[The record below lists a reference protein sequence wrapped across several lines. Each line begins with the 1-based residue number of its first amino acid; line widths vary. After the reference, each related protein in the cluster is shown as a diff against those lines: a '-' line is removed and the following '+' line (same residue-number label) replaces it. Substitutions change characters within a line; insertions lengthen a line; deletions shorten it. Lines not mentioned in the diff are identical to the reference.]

1 MKVRSAMQQ
10 ASTPDAAGFNNQLMV
25 KPLRGSGYFRLTVM
39 AAASL
44 IATTSIAGCA
54 SAAPYNPSGLGG
66 AQLSQASDICQGV
79 MGLKPSDPPRPVYG
93 AADNPDLTDG
103 ENYYQGCVA
112 SLSAATGRGDFA
124 RAQVQADADCR
135 AKGYREGSPDLAECV
150 LDRQGA
156 QPTPATSYA
165 AFSPTP
171 SSGRSYYDAGPSE
184 RHRMVERACA
194 RLGLNPV
201 GGAFDNCV
209 KEMKDTFYSI
219 DNPRD

>member
-1 MKVRSAMQQ
+1 MKVRLANQK
-10 ASTPDAAGFNNQLMV
+10 APTPDASALSIRSAF
-25 KPLRGSGYFRLTVM
+25 KPQRASRYFRLSAV
-39 AAASL
+39 AAASM
-44 IATTSIAGCA
+44 IAATSIAGCA

-66 AQLSQASDICQGV
+66 GQLSQASDICQGV
-79 MGLKPSDPPRPVYG
+79 MGLSPSDPPRPVYG

-112 SLSAATGRGDFA
+112 SLSAATSRGDFS

-150 LDRQGA
+150 LDRQRTEA
-156 QPTPATSYA
+156 VPDASYA
-165 AFSPTP
+165 AFTPTP
-171 SSGRSYYDAGPSE
+171 RSGRSYYDAGPSE
-184 RHRMVERACA
+184 RHRMVEQACA